1 MKNLGVVDPR
11 THGGRH
17 NTPCYAHTR
26 GIKSVSLSD
35 ILQDRM
41 AQASPIHFRIIC
53 DAISAM
59 DNGELDES
67 QIKIFPTGEI
77 RILSKGVKEGNGE
90 SNKDTSITA

>member
-35 ILQDRM
+35 LLQDRM
-41 AQASPIHFRIIC
+41 AQATPIHFNQR
-53 DAISAM
+53 
-59 DNGELDES
+59 
-67 QIKIFPTGEI
+67 K
-77 RILSKGVKEGNGE
+77 VKN
-90 SNKDTSITA
+90 DTSKDCAGSVAILDQGTQEFTTGNAQDHLRCDQRNG